1 LLADLDPV
9 QLELRV
15 VLGRSQMPIHKLL
28 RMGRGAVIELDTT
41 ETDTVEI
48 CANGHTFAR
57 GQVVVTGTKIS
68 VEVTELLKR
77 PLVVNAQSLEDA
89 IGA

>member
-1 LLADLDPV
+1 MSTLDNIEV
-9 QLELRV
+9 DITVELGATV
-15 VLGRSQMPIHKLL
+15 MPIHHLL

-89 IGA
+89 V